1 MLKKFPLSFQL
12 SALSVCLLGFWIG
25 DFIMDKII
33 IRGGERLIGEVEVSG
48 SKNATLPIFAASLL
62 AEGGSL
68 FRNVPNLKDVQTTV
82 KVLKNLGVKVSEEGE
97 IYRIDSTEVSNHK
110 APYDLVKTMRASILV
125 LGPLVARMRRATVSL
140 PGGCAIGARPIN
152 LHLMGLEAMGAKIE
166 LRRGYIEANADRLKG
181 TDISFDTP
189 TVTGTENLMMAAT
202 LAKGKT
208 TLQNAAMEPEVVDLA
223 NVLIKMGAKI
233 NGAGTRLI
241 EIEGVESLQGVE
253 HSIIPDRIEAGTL
266 MVAAGLTRGNIKIL
280 HCPLQQMEAVVS
292 KLRESGMEI
301 DSDGEGVRVV
311 GNRRVRS
318 VDVKTQ
324 PYPGF
329 PTDMQAQFMVLM
341 ALAKGLSVISET
353 IFENRFI
360 HVSELRRMGADIR
373 IQGIS
378 AIIKGVENLNGA
390 QVMATD
396 LRASASLILAGL
408 AAEGVT
414 EVSRVYHLDRGYEGL
429 DKKLASLGADIKRVQ
444 EKD

>member
-1 MLKKFPLSFQL
+1 
-12 SALSVCLLGFWIG
+12 
-25 DFIMDKII
+25 MDRIV

-62 AEGGSL
+62 SEGSNL
-68 FRNVPNLKDVQTTV
+68 FRNVPRLKDVQTIV
-82 KVLKNLGVKVSEEGE
+82 KVLKNLGVNIREDGGSYQIEAA
-97 IYRIDSTEVSNHK
+97 EVSNCE

-125 LGPLVARMRRATVSL
+125 LGPLVARMRKATVSL

-166 LRRGYIEANADRLKG
+166 LRHGYIVAKADGLEG
-181 TDISFDTP
+181 THISFDTP

-202 LAKGKT
+202 LAKGRT
-208 TLQNAAMEPEVVDLA
+208 ALQNAAMEPEVVELA
-223 NVLIKMGAKI
+223 NVLNKMGARIK
-233 NGAGTRLI
+233 GAGTPLI
-241 EIEGVESLQGVE
+241 EIEGVELLQPVE
-253 HSIIPDRIEAGTL
+253 HSIMPDRIEAGTL

-280 HCPLQQMEAVVS
+280 NCPLHHMEMVVN

-301 DSDGEGVRVV
+301 DPEGEGATVV
-311 GNRRVRS
+311 GTRRIRS
-318 VDVKTQ
+318 VDVKTR

-329 PTDMQAQFMVLM
+329 PTDMQAQFMILM
-341 ALAKGLSVISET
+341 SLAKGLSVISET

-360 HVSELRRMGADIR
+360 HVSELKRMGADIR
-373 IQGIS
+373 IQEDS
-378 AIIKGVENLNGA
+378 AIIQGVESLSGA

-429 DKKLASLGADIKRVQ
+429 DKKLAALGANIKRVK
-444 EKD
+444 EGEE